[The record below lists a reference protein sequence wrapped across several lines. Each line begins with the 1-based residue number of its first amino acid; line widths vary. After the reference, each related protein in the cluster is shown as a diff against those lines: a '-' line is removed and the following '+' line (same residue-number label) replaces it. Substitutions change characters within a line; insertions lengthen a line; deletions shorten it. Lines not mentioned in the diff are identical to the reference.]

1 MKLSKSDYAIEA
13 TADGGFYAYL
23 KSNILCCAYGD
34 SLEEA
39 CDNLAGIVD
48 DFVSDMYMVEEF
60 V

>member
-1 MKLSKSDYAIEA
+1 MKLNRNDYAVEA

-23 KSNILCCAYGD
+23 KTNILCCAYGESRED
-34 SLEEA
+34 A
-39 CDNLAGIVD
+39 CENLANIVD